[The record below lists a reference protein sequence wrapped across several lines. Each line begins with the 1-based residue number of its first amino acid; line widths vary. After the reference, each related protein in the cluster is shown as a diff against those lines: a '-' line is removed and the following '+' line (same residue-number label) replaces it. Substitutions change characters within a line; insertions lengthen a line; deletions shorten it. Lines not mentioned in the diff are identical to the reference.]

1 MTIDARQRIL
11 RLAIMLT
18 LASLTLVQAAET
30 ETTNPECP
38 PPDKTSV
45 SDITFVAYDTET
57 TGFSPAK
64 NRILEIGAVKF
75 RNGQVI
81 EEKSW
86 LINPGQPISYW
97 AREAHGISNEELT
110 NCPTFKDIYPEFH
123 AFIDGCVLFAHNAR
137 FDVGFIR
144 EEIAR
149 NGLEKDCE
157 PTLDSL
163 RLFRTWWPDLPSHTI
178 GGLTEALQINTDVFH
193 RALADTLYII
203 YIFNEGMKDR
213 PADYNYGQL
222 KADAG
227 GPLFFIKE

>member
-1 MTIDARQRIL
+1 MKTDAPQYAV
-11 RLAIMLT
+11 RLAIMLI
-18 LASLTLVQAAET
+18 LASFPLVQAAET
-30 ETTNPECP
+30 ATNPECP
-38 PPDKTSV
+38 PPDSARV

-75 RNGQVI
+75 RNGKVL

-86 LINPGQPISYW
+86 LINPEQTISHW
-97 AREAHGISNEELT
+97 AREAHGISSETLT

-137 FDVGFIR
+137 FDVGFFR

-149 NGLEKDCE
+149 NGFEKDCE
-157 PTLDSL
+157 PTLDTL
-163 RLFRTWWPDLPSHTI
+163 RLFRTWWPDLPTHTI
-178 GGLTEALQINTDVFH
+178 GSLTEALQINTDVFH
-193 RALADTLYII
+193 RALADTLYIVL
-203 YIFNEGMKDR
+203 IFNEGMKDK
-213 PADYNYGQL
+213 PADYNYEQL